1 MYVRRAGVRQP
12 AGARRAG
19 GPDSAERTSP
29 LYQNVRRASTALYVS
44 CTCPVRLI
52 MYINVVVQQQEMT
65 RHRPHMG
72 TAPDPR
78 PPAARPR
85 HAPAPGRTRI
95 ACDAHRS
102 PPHAARPTHGDI
114 HRSSLSPWAGRRP
127 SVHTNG
133 VCDHLL
139 MRLRSRSRA
148 HGPRANSNHIT
159 FTASHPRARSRACA
173 FVSMTREWAL
183 PAPPSCPR

>member
-102 PPHAARPTHGDI
+102 CHRTPRGPRTATFID
-114 HRSSLSPWAGRRP
+114 HRSHRGRAAVRP
-127 SVHTNG
+127 STQM
-133 VCDHLL
+133 VCVTICSCVFAHALE
-139 MRLRSRSRA
+139 RTGHGPTATTSRSLHRTHAQDRARA
-148 HGPRANSNHIT
+148 HS
-159 FTASHPRARSRACA
+159 S
-173 FVSMTREWAL
+173 L
-183 PAPPSCPR
+183 